1 VVEGVPL
8 NMLRCGTVVAL
19 SPSLAVRKTRI
30 PRAVVPSPPP
40 RAKAGRCA
48 KRRLPSPH
56 AIYSPIYASCEGV
69 QWWRRNDAADLR
81 PDRTPI
87 LAHKRAQRLE
97 SRFILL
103 SLMKEG
109 PTPPALPRP
118 PVAGP
123 PSVPQGRPGPLASA
137 GAAPSLG
144 ISAGSA
150 AAALV
155 KTLRVTKARMGERSM
170 VPPMGGMMPRKRF
183 R

>member
-1 VVEGVPL
+1 MEGVPL
-8 NMLRCGTVVAL
+8 NTLRCGTMVAL
-19 SPSLAVRKTRI
+19 SPSVAVRKTRI
-30 PRAVVPSPPP
+30 PGAAVPSPPP

-48 KRRLPSPH
+48 ERRLPSPP
-56 AIYSPIYASCEGV
+56 AIYSPIFASCEGV

-81 PDRTPI
+81 PDRNTI
-87 LAHKRAQRLE
+87 LAHKRAEVGIEVRTTVINE
-97 SRFILL
+97 R
-103 SLMKEG
+103 
-109 PTPPALPRP
+109 PALPRP

-137 GAAPSLG
+137 GVAPSFG